1 MAYLQGRNI
10 LECISDL
17 KLVSS
22 LMTLLAESSYL
33 MLRTHKIG
41 MGPLGLS
48 CMKRSTSEPIS
59 EKNIIRIRVYTVCG
73 ECASVACLCVW
84 VCITT

>member
-1 MAYLQGRNI
+1 MAYLQGKNI

-33 MLRTHKIG
+33 MLRTYKIG

-48 CMKRSTSEPIS
+48 CMKSSTSEPIS

-73 ECASVACLCVW
+73 LLRASVCGFA
-84 VCITT
+84 